1 MRSSLLLLSVAV
13 LGLSLAVPARAGDT
27 KDSAA
32 KPPAKGKSKTSL
44 LGAMPALDGLPS
56 GNGMIAP
63 KAEKLGTDPKS
74 TGATGTYQVVRIQHA
89 KAFQRSGGTTLP
101 VLPMEEIPV
110 TGNPPTSEK
119 FTTVL
124 RIKCP
129 ERTSAP
135 IDVVI
140 LDARGDTAMSAS
152 GKLAFSSTG
161 GEEGEFTVDW
171 DPTPIRAGGQ
181 FSMLVRVAGQPLG
194 TFPLKVVVKQ

>member
-1 MRSSLLLLSVAV
+1 MRSSHLLVTVAL
-13 LGLSLAVPARAGDT
+13 LGLSLASPAGAGDT
-27 KDSAA
+27 KAS
-32 KPPAKGKSKTSL
+32 PKGKAKAPMFT
-44 LGAMPALDGLPS
+44 MPALDGLPQ
-56 GNGMIAP
+56 GKGLIAP
-63 KAEKLGTDPKS
+63 KAEKLGTDPKAS
-74 TGATGTYQVVRIQHA
+74 GASGTYEVVRIQHA

-101 VLPMEEIPV
+101 VLPLEEIAV
-110 TGNPPTSEK
+110 MGNPPTSEK

-124 RIKCP
+124 RIKSP
-129 ERTSAP
+129 QRASAP

-152 GKLAFSSTG
+152 GKLAFSDTG

-171 DPTPIRAGGQ
+171 DPTPMRAGGQ